1 MKMYLT
7 ILMFFICGFFTK
19 GQEAKDIIY
28 KSFTINKM
36 KGTEAISHLTI
47 KDSKGR
53 KRERKITMATKIY
66 DNGKTEKKIMRFIEP
81 PEIKGTSMLTFDYNE
96 GDDDMWIYMPAL
108 RKTRRI
114 VSNEKSKS
122 FMGSEFSN
130 ADMVIPNINDFNY
143 QMISKNEL
151 IEDVEC
157 WNIIMKPKNEEI
169 ANNYGYSKRKVW
181 IGKKDFVIRK
191 GEVYDLSDELLKTMN
206 VKKVEL
212 IDPKNK
218 KYQNTIME
226 IYNEQNGRSSI
237 FEIEK
242 IIYNPNVK
250 DIYFTTKYLEN

>member
-1 MKMYLT
+1 
-7 ILMFFICGFFTK
+7 
-19 GQEAKDIIY
+19 
-28 KSFTINKM
+28 
-36 KGTEAISHLTI
+36 
-47 KDSKGR
+47 
-53 KRERKITMATKIY
+53 
-66 DNGKTEKKIMRFIEP
+66 MRFIEP

-130 ADMVIPNINDFNY
+130 ADMVIPNLNDFNY

-191 GEVYDLSDELLKTMN
+191 GEIYDLSDELLKTMN